1 MSTKMSHK
9 RYSEAELLEFK
20 THIEQKLEKTH
31 QQLVALEEQLTNTAE
46 SKDNEGDW
54 MDDSTANIDMEMLE
68 VMANRQKKHLLDL
81 QNALQRI
88 HNKSYGICIITG
100 ELIDKRRLMAV
111 PTTTKSLA
119 AKMNKET
126 TIKKPVKREVKS
138 SPSEPKIISKIIR
151 KPEVKP
157 TKPKVWAEEEEEEED
172 LDLVLGEDLDMP
184 LDVDLDNYSE
194 EDID

>member
-1 MSTKMSHK
+1 MNTKMLHK
-9 RYSEAELLEFK
+9 RYSEAELAEFK
-20 THIEQKLEKTH
+20 IHIEKKLEKT
-31 QQLVALEEQLTNTAE
+31 QEQLVALEEQLTNTAE

-68 VMANRQKKHLLDL
+68 VMANRQRVHLLDL

-100 ELIDKRRLMAV
+100 ELIDKKRLMAV

-119 AKMNKET
+119 AKMDKE
-126 TIKKPVKREVKS
+126 ISKKKPVKRAITS
-138 SPSEPKIISKIIR
+138 TSSEPKIISKIIR

-157 TKPKVWAEEEEEEED
+157 IKPQNWEEEEEED
-172 LDLVLGEDLDMP
+172 LDDLLEEDLDMP
-184 LDVDLDNYSE
+184 LDVDLDNFSE
-194 EDID
+194 EDLD